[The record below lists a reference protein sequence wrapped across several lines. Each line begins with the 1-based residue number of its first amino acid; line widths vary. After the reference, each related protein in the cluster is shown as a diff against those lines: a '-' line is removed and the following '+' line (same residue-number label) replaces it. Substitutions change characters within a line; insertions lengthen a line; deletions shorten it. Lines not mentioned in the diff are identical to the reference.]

1 MITNI
6 ILHKIGNKIHRE
18 DISLSTEEL
27 TLTEEMKELLTHFF
41 LSAMKNQEETYHFYH
56 ESLNLNYNAVYEM
69 VSNIFEGHSFIHS
82 SEMIGKHL
90 YEIVENPR
98 IQGGE
103 LFVVK
108 FQSEEIESVGIFK
121 MERKDTFLKLQAGE
135 NSAVETDTGVGI
147 HKIDKAAIILNAEKE
162 KGYIVQVVDNNK
174 NGDLYYW
181 FEDFLKVKQRTDD
194 YFHTQQ
200 TLQIFK
206 DFVKHQIPQE
216 FEISK
221 ADQADLLNK
230 SMAFFK
236 EKEMFEFEEFA
247 NEVLEDEGLIESFTT
262 YKTDHEQET
271 QQSISEEFA
280 IHPTAVKKQ
289 GRSFKSI
296 IRLDKNF
303 HIYIHGN
310 RKLIEQSEDKK
321 GKFYKLYYENE
332 D

>member
-6 ILHKIGNKIHRE
+6 ILHKIGNKIRQE

-27 TLTEEMKELLTHFF
+27 TLTEEMKELLTDFF

-56 ESLNLNYNAVYEM
+56 ESLNLDYNVVYEM
-69 VSNIFEGHSFIHS
+69 ITNIFEGYSFVDN

-108 FQSEEIESVGIFK
+108 FQSEETESVGIFK

-147 HKIDKAAIILNAEKE
+147 HKIDKAAIILNTEKE

-174 NGDLYYW
+174 NGDIYYW

-236 EKEMFEFEEFA
+236 EKEVFDFEEFA
-247 NEVLEDEGLIESFTT
+247 NEVLEDEGLIDSFAN

-296 IRLDKNF
+296 VRLDKNF

-332 D
+332 G

>member
-27 TLTEEMKELLTHFF
+27 TLTEEMKELLTDFF
-41 LSAMKNQEETYHFYH
+41 LSAMNKQEETYHFYSETDLSH
-56 ESLNLNYNAVYEM
+56 NNVYKM
-69 VSNIFEGHSFIHS
+69 VKEIFDEPKSFINS
-82 SEMIGKHL
+82 SKNIGIHL
-90 YEIVENPR
+90 YEVAENPR

-121 MERKDTFLKLQAGE
+121 MERKDTFLKIQHRE
-135 NSAVETDTGVGI
+135 DWEVKTDTGVGI

-162 KGYIVQVVDNNK
+162 NGYIVQVVDNNK

-194 YFHTQQ
+194 YFHTRQ

-216 FEISK
+216 FEVSK

-230 SMAFFK
+230 SMVFFK
-236 EKEMFEFEEFA
+236 EKEAFEFEEFA
-247 NEVLEDEGLIESFTT
+247 NEVLEDEGLIESFTN
-262 YKTDHEQET
+262 YKTDYEQEY

-289 GRSFKSI
+289 NRSFKSI
-296 IRLDKNF
+296 IKLDKNF

-310 RKLIEQSEDKK
+310 RNLIEQHEDEK